1 VPIEIPVDISR
12 LLSEQPDRGV
22 AIIGAAFLEYYLER
36 LLLVRMRALSEPQ
49 RRRLFDDMGAPL
61 ATLSSKIEIAFAMNL
76 FGEVCR
82 SDLMIV
88 KSIRNKFAHEILGGE
103 WSFNHPWV
111 IDKCNALQLFDLKGA
126 QTMPGLDLAQFK
138 STRGKFILAIY
149 MLFELLAGEVLAL
162 PPKLYTPEYMKE

>member
-1 VPIEIPVDISR
+1 
-12 LLSEQPDRGV
+12 
-22 AIIGAAFLEYYLER
+22 
-36 LLLVRMRALSEPQ
+36 
-49 RRRLFDDMGAPL
+49 
-61 ATLSSKIEIAFAMNL
+61 MNL
-76 FGEVCR
+76 FGEICR

-126 QTMPGLDLAQFK
+126 ETMPGIDLAQFK
-138 STRGKFILAIY
+138 STWGKFILAIY

-162 PPKLYTPEYMKE
+162 RPTLYTPEHMKE